1 MRSKRSGYGVEM
13 IVATPGNRKNNTQ
26 KRRSEN

>member
-1 MRSKRSGYGVEM
+1 MRSKRPECGVKM
-13 IVATPGNRKNNTQ
+13 IVATPGKRKNNTQ